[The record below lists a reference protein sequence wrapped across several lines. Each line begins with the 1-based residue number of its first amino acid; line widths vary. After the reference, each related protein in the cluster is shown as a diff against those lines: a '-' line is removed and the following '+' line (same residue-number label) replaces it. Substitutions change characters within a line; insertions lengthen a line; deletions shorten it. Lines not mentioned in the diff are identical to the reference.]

1 MMTPLEMGFVMYC
14 LLTGIVVGWVWASA
28 PLKRKVEELESELQW
43 EKAKTL
49 ARELD
54 LQRVREK
61 LENYP
66 RRKRETK
73 EKR

>member
-1 MMTPLEMGFVMYC
+1 MTPLEMGFALYC
-14 LLTGIVVGWVWASA
+14 LMSGIVVGWVWASA
-28 PLKRKVEELESELQW
+28 PLRRRVEELESELQW

-61 LENYP
+61 LEKLP

-73 EKR
+73 

>member
-1 MMTPLEMGFVMYC
+1 M
-14 LLTGIVVGWVWASA
+14 GWVWASA
-28 PLKRKVEELESELQW
+28 PLKRKVEELESELKW
-43 EKAKTL
+43 EKAKL
-49 ARELD
+49 MARELD